1 MIILMGGRKGGPGKT
16 TLATNLAV
24 YLKIAK
30 NKDVIIVDADHQ
42 STATRWAQ
50 DRIDNNYVPIPTLQ
64 ASENIKE
71 SLLDLARKY
80 EVVIVD
86 TAGRDSKEQ
95 RTAMITADIM
105 IVPIRPSQFDLD
117 TMPEVIKIYK
127 DAKDFNEKLKCY
139 VILSMC
145 PTHPLVHEREE
156 AIGYIKDYP
165 EIKLLK
171 SFICD
176 RKIYRDVASTGQG
189 VWESNNEKDKNE
201 IKNIVKE
208 IML

>member
-30 NKDVIIVDADHQ
+30 KKDVIIVDADHQ
-42 STATRWAQ
+42 STATRWSQ
-50 DRIDNNYVPIPTLQ
+50 DRIDNNLEPITTLQ

-71 SLLDLARKY
+71 NLLELAKKY
-80 EVVIVD
+80 EIVIVD

-105 IVPIRPSQFDLD
+105 IVPVRPSQFDLD

-127 DAKDFNEKLKCY
+127 EAKDFNEKLKCY
-139 VILSMC
+139 VVLSMC

-156 AIGYIKDYP
+156 AVSYIKDYP

-171 SFICD
+171 SYICD
-176 RKIYRDVASTGQG
+176 RKIYRDVASAGQG
-189 VWESNNEKDKNE
+189 VWESNNEKAKNE
-201 IKNIVKE
+201 IKDLTKE
-208 IML
+208 ILL

>member
-189 VWESNNEKDKNE
+189 VWESNNEKAKDE